1 MSIRICCVF
10 FATYEYV
17 FLLCKLHAALESTPL
32 CKTDNDHHKVGFFA
46 GVVSVS
52 LINKPLSVVVRACS
66 APLRPML
73 GAAAFV
79 RAAFLPLT
87 SWLSLDVTAAA
98 NGLSNKS
105 KVVQTLDEDEPR
117 GEATV
122 AVWSQ
127 YIVRASLYNTME
139 GRSVYRGSRAAAET
153 GALL

>member
-1 MSIRICCVF
+1 
-10 FATYEYV
+10 
-17 FLLCKLHAALESTPL
+17 
-32 CKTDNDHHKVGFFA
+32 
-46 GVVSVS
+46 
-52 LINKPLSVVVRACS
+52 
-66 APLRPML
+66 ML

-153 GALL
+153 GALLWKWAERANVTPLAASCC